1 MSTTAQAE
9 RVVTPWPLAR
19 RAVAGLA
26 QPGGRVMLERAL
38 DAAGLGDGD
47 RVVELAPGLG
57 LTTDAI
63 LARGPRDW
71 VGVEPDALA
80 AGRLT
85 KEFGGAGREVVAAPV
100 DATGLR
106 GRVRHRGR
114 HRHPAQHAGRPR
126 PGGRPGRGA
135 APAAPRW
142 RVALHEFTGAPGLA
156 RDREAVDDLASIGVA
171 TPSVDEWRET
181 VEAAGLVVVGS
192 LVGAL
197 AMPPQRDLMRR
208 AGPAHRAADHASGGP
223 RRGPARHHHAVAG
236 APRAA
241 RALAA
246 VRGRGGRDAPDLGN
260 APPPPIASGP
270 MRPRY
275 LLAAIAAS
283 LVVAAAGAGGAA
295 AAGPAAP
302 RGRRSRPS
310 PPRVWRGSR
319 GPWRRR
325 WRAPRR
331 AARRP
336 RGSW

>member
-26 QPGGRVMLERAL
+26 QPGGRAMLDRAL
-38 DAAGLGDGD
+38 DAAGLGEGD

-80 AGRLT
+80 AARLT

-100 DATGLR
+100 DATGLADESATVVVTDTLLSTLDAH
-106 GRVRHRGR
+106 GRAAVLGEARRLL
-114 HRHPAQHAGRPR
+114 R
-126 PGGRPGRGA
+126 PGG
-135 APAAPRW
+135 

-156 RDREAVDDLASIGVA
+156 GDREAADDLASIGVS

-208 AGPAHRAADHASGGP
+208 AGPRTALRITRQVALDGAL
-223 RRGPARHHHAVAG
+223 RGATTRS
-236 APRAA
+236 RELLER
-241 RALAA
+241 RAL
-246 VRGRGGRDAPDLGN
+246 
-260 APPPPIASGP
+260 
-270 MRPRY
+270 
-275 LLAAIAAS
+275 S
-283 LVVAAAGAGGAA
+283 LRSVVVVAEMPLILGM
-295 AAGPAAP
+295 
-302 RGRRSRPS
+302 
-310 PPRVWRGSR
+310 
-319 GPWRRR
+319 
-325 WRAPRR
+325 
-331 AARRP
+331 RRP
-336 RGSW
+336 RR